1 MIHFDNWQIKQ
12 EGGII
17 ARQYDNLTRRL
28 DVLGDFPEG
37 WTWELLVQ
45 VGKKF
50 DVITLSP
57 TEEGMGV
64 LLKASMLALGGQY
77 AVQLRGTRGEEVRHT
92 NVLYSVLIPESL
104 SGSEAWPEV
113 PSAVEQALRQLE
125 ELNQHPPYPGDHGYW
140 MVWDV
145 NTGAYMESQLPLP
158 EGGGAGADGG
168 YYTPAVQQTSET
180 TIAVSYTASKSDM
193 PAVEAVEVTLPRG
206 EKGEDGAPGKDG
218 ADGAPGDPGKDGVS
232 PTASVQQ
239 TETGATITITDE
251 SGTTTATVKNGE
263 NGKDGQQG
271 HPGADGK
278 TPQKGVDY
286 YTEQDKQEMVQ
297 AVIAALPVYNGEVE

>member
-145 NTGAYMESQLPLP
+145 NTGAYVESQLPLP

-193 PAVEAVEVTLPRG
+193 PAIEAVEVTLPRG

-218 ADGAPGDPGKDGVS
+218 AQGPKGEKGDKGDPG
-232 PTASVQQ
+232 T
-239 TETGATITITDE
+239 TGEQGPA
-251 SGTTTATVKNGE
+251 GE
-263 NGKDGQQG
+263 QG
-271 HPGADGK
+271 PKGEKGDTGDTGPQGPAGPAGADGK